1 MNVDTEDT
9 PIETYTYVVEGS
21 GEVVKSLSPISH
33 EHEEGMYRVPVRI
46 EGEKH
51 TIYVGDNHTRMFDAD
66 TLPAFIKHK
75 LAMIIVSATPESVFK
90 CDDFLSKLDLYATP
104 KTGNLQTI
112 GWRASETMYIVV
124 MSEEELTSL
133 IGK

>member
-1 MNVDTEDT
+1 MNVNTEDT
-9 PIETYTYVVEGS
+9 PIDVYDYVFS
-21 GEVVKSLSPISH
+21 NDDVVRSLSPISH
-33 EHEEGMYRVPVRI
+33 EFEEGLYRVPVRI

-75 LAMIIVSATPESVFK
+75 LAMIIVSATPESVNK
-90 CDDFLSKLDLYATP
+90 SDEFLSKLELFATP
-104 KTGNLQTI
+104 KTGNLQTV
-112 GWRASETMYIVV
+112 GWRASHTMYIVV

>member
-1 MNVDTEDT
+1 MNVNTEDT
-9 PIETYTYVVEGS
+9 PIDVYDYVFS
-21 GEVVKSLSPISH
+21 NDDVVKSLSPISH
-33 EHEEGMYRVPVRI
+33 EFEGLYRVPVRI

-75 LAMIIVSATPESVFK
+75 LAMIIVSATPESVFFK
-90 CDDFLSKLDLYATP
+90 DEFLSKLDLYATP

-112 GWRASETMYIVV
+112 GWRASDTMYIVV

>member
-9 PIETYTYVVEGS
+9 PIDAYDYVFS
-21 GEVVKSLSPISH
+21 NDDVVRSLSPISH
-33 EHEEGMYRVPVRI
+33 EFEEGLYRVPVRI
-46 EGEKH
+46 EQEKH
-51 TIYVGDNHTRMFDAD
+51 TIYVGDNHTRMFDTD

-75 LAMIIVSATPESVFK
+75 LAMIIVSATPESSIRTDAQLTNLELF
-90 CDDFLSKLDLYATP
+90 ATP
-104 KTGNLQTI
+104 RTGDLQTV
-112 GWRASETMYIVV
+112 GWRASHTMYIVV